1 VSRRTAPRAAL
12 AALAALALAACTSPG
27 GSPALG
33 STVSGVSAYLTVT
46 SEDFS
51 DGGDLAGTFAA
62 GDAGCPGDNLNPQLS
77 WTAGP
82 EETASYVIAVTDPDA
97 RGYVHWLHVDI
108 PPDVLGVA
116 RGASGSLAGTEG
128 RGTRGT
134 DAYYGPCPP
143 SRHHYVFTVY
153 ALDAVIEPGH
163 ALTYDEFTALAE
175 DHVLASGSIT
185 GWFPAA

>member
-1 VSRRTAPRAAL
+1 MSRRTAPRAAL